1 MLALAGV
8 GRDAEPSLACR
19 LQGSSPAVDELAA
32 KESGGEEAQG
42 AAVQAGAGPP
52 AGPPGEGP
60 PEGPQVGR
68 NIAHYRPYF
77 SVYVPRTAA
86 RAIRPR
92 GASDE
97 GQRPRNCASLP
108 SDGLLGARAPSCLES
123 LAGCLGQAP
132 PRSAWCTISKLCV
145 AAQRS
150 CSVRTPLQ
158 PWKFSSKSMP
168 ALPECAWQAFMVG
181 PDPRALQP

>member
-1 MLALAGV
+1 MRTSGASHGIMLAIAGV
-8 GRDAEPSLACR
+8 SHDAEPSLACR
-19 LQGSSPAVDELAA
+19 LQGSSPAVDELAT
-32 KESGGEEAQG
+32 KESGGDEAQG
-42 AAVQAGAGPP
+42 AAVLAGASPP

-97 GQRPRNCASLP
+97 GQRPRYCASLP
-108 SDGLLGARAPSCLES
+108 SDGLLGARALLCLES
-123 LAGCLGQAP
+123 HAGYLGRAPLRLASATTGAALCIGSYRQSVRCCIVTGCA
-132 PRSAWCTISKLCV
+132 
-145 AAQRS
+145 
-150 CSVRTPLQ
+150 VRTP
-158 PWKFSSKSMP
+158 
-168 ALPECAWQAFMVG
+168 CTH
-181 PDPRALQP
+181 